1 MTPDLDQARIAAHI
15 AVDEFFD
22 AMRAAL
28 APTVAPLTA
37 DVDEAARL
45 LGCSASHVRKL
56 VAAGRLPKVPDMGDR
71 VLIPIAALRA
81 HAEVDTSVRN
91 HPSAHG
97 LRLVE
102 GDRP

>member
-1 MTPDLDQARIAAHI
+1 
-15 AVDEFFD
+15 
-22 AMRAAL
+22 
-28 APTVAPLTA
+28 
-37 DVDEAARL
+37 
-45 LGCSASHVRKL
+45 
-56 VAAGRLPKVPDMGDR
+56 VPDMGDR